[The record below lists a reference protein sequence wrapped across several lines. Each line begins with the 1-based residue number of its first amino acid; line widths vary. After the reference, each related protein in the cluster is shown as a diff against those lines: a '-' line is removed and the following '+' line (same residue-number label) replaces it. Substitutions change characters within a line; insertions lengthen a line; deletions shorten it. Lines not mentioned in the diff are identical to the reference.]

1 MQSDVSLFEI
11 VFCNSLNLFKNI
23 TNFEISGGLRECTLT
38 DIVNLFEI
46 EDTVKNALG
55 LVESLFRNVLASVV
69 QVVVELL

>member
-23 TNFEISGGLRECTLT
+23 TNFEISGGLRESALT

-55 LVESLFRNVLASVV
+55 LVECLLGNVLACVV